1 MDQVAK
7 QDSCTLPIFRPPKT
21 LTTSRIRYPGLNS
34 SLLLSNVVP
43 SFSPWLVEVS
53 LVERLLLPQFY
64 ACGSNRCLFDF
75 FRSPFSFSR
84 SSLSG
89 NAMAVELAD
98 SFISRAARV
107 SFAFVLSGS

>member
-1 MDQVAK
+1 MVQ
-7 QDSCTLPIFRPPKT
+7 
-21 LTTSRIRYPGLNS
+21 
-34 SLLLSNVVP
+34 
-43 SFSPWLVEVS
+43 SFSPWLAEVS
-53 LVERLLLPQFY
+53 LVGRLLLPQFY

-107 SFAFVLSGS
+107 SLAFVLSGS